1 MNSGLNIGDVRI
13 PGRVLAAP
21 MTGVTDLPFR
31 RLAFRLGAAYAATEM
46 VACAELARGRP
57 DVVRRAAVGEGLPLM
72 AVQLV
77 GREADWLAKGARLA
91 AAAGAEIIDL
101 NMGCPAREVTGG
113 LSGSALMRDLDQAER
128 LIAAAVGATDVPVT
142 LKMRLGWDDASRNAP
157 ELAQRAEGAGVRAIT
172 VHGRTRMQF
181 YRGDAD
187 WSAVALVKAAT
198 RLPVIVNGDIVDVA
212 TAREALRR
220 SGADGVMIGR
230 GLYGRPWLAAA
241 IEADLAGEPP
251 PAEPDTAERLAIV
264 TGHLRESLAFYGDR
278 LGLKIF
284 RKHLGW
290 YVERAPWPAGPEAR
304 RAAKAELCRLESER
318 EIVAGLARLWLQGAD
333 ETPALAA

>member
-1 MNSGLNIGDVRI
+1 MAF
-13 PGRVLAAP
+13 PPAP
-21 MTGVTDLPFR
+21 S
-31 RLAFRLGAAYAATEM
+31 
-46 VACAELARGRP
+46 AR
-57 DVVRRAAVGEGLPLM
+57 
-72 AVQLV
+72 
-77 GREADWLAKGARLA
+77 W
-91 AAAGAEIIDL
+91 
-101 NMGCPAREVTGG
+101 
-113 LSGSALMRDLDQAER
+113 
-128 LIAAAVGATDVPVT
+128 
-142 LKMRLGWDDASRNAP
+142 AS
-157 ELAQRAEGAGVRAIT
+157 
-172 VHGRTRMQF
+172 
-181 YRGDAD
+181 
-187 WSAVALVKAAT
+187 
-198 RLPVIVNGDIVDVA
+198 
-212 TAREALRR
+212 

-251 PAEPDTAERLAIV
+251 PAEPTAAERLAIV